1 MPTAQIQDWGDAVF
15 LAISNTLNN
24 FLSAI
29 PQVLGA
35 LIIIIIGWL
44 IASALAK
51 LVTELLRRGGADR
64 LMAQHGSQVYGER
77 SAQFKPSTV
86 VGEIVKWI
94 VRFVFLVAAANVLG
108 MTQVSQLLN
117 QVLLWIPNLLVA
129 AVILLIAPVI
139 ARFVR
144 GAIEVG
150 AGQMGFT
157 NASVLGRVAEIAII
171 VFAVII
177 AINQIGIAANL
188 VNTLFVGFVAA
199 LALAFGLA
207 FGLGGREVAAQ
218 LTQQWYQSAQ
228 ATSQRV
234 KAQSAQ
240 NAQSQPPTGQPMG
253 QPMGQPIG
261 QSPLGQQGGG
271 RPMPGTSRPR

>member
-1 MPTAQIQDWGDAVF
+1 MPTVPIDDWGDAVF
-15 LAISNTLNN
+15 LSLTNTLNT

-51 LVTELLRRGGADR
+51 VATELLRRAGADR
-64 LMAQHGSQVYGER
+64 LMATHGSEVYGQR
-77 SAQFKPSTV
+77 SAQFKPSTI

-94 VRFVFLVAAANVLG
+94 IRFVFLVAAANVLG

-129 AVILLIAPVI
+129 AVILLIAPVL

-157 NASVLGRVAEIAII
+157 NAPLLGRVAEIAII
-171 VFAVII
+171 AFAVII

-188 VNTLFVGFVAA
+188 VNTLFIGLVAA

-207 FGLGGREVAAQ
+207 FGLGGQSVAAQ
-218 LTQQWYQSAQ
+218 LTQEWYQSTRQTADRVRQQ
-228 ATSQRV
+228 ASAAGPMTGQAR
-234 KAQSAQ
+234 QQPPPQPQPAQ
-240 NAQSQPPTGQPMG
+240 N
-253 QPMGQPIG
+253 PIG
-261 QSPLGQQGGG
+261 SSQT
-271 RPMPGTSRPR
+271 MPGGARPR

>member
-1 MPTAQIQDWGDAVF
+1 
-15 LAISNTLNN
+15 
-24 FLSAI
+24 
-29 PQVLGA
+29 
-35 LIIIIIGWL
+35 
-44 IASALAK
+44 
-51 LVTELLRRGGADR
+51 
-64 LMAQHGSQVYGER
+64 MAQHGSQVYGER

-129 AVILLIAPVI
+129 AVILLVAPVI

-157 NASVLGRVAEIAII
+157 NASMLGRVAEIAII

-188 VNTLFVGFVAA
+188 VNTLFIGFVAA

-207 FGLGGREVAAQ
+207 FGLGGREVASQ
-218 LTQQWYQSAQ
+218 LTQQWYTSAQ

-234 KAQSAQ
+234 KAQSAA
-240 NAQSQPPTGQPMG
+240 NTASQPPTGQPMG
-253 QPMGQPIG
+253 QPMGQPPMG

>member
-1 MPTAQIQDWGDAVF
+1 MPTVPIEDWGDAVF
-15 LAISNTLNN
+15 LAVSNALNS

-29 PQVLGA
+29 PQIIGA
-35 LIIIIIGWL
+35 LLIIIIGWL
-44 IASALAK
+44 IASALAR
-51 LVTELLRRGGADR
+51 VTTEVLRRAGADR
-64 LMAQHGSQVYGER
+64 LMAQHGTSVYGQR
-77 SAQFKPSTV
+77 STQFKPSIV

-129 AVILLIAPVI
+129 AVILLVAPVI

-157 NASVLGRVAEIAII
+157 NARILGRIAEIAIV
-171 VFAVII
+171 VFAVIV

-188 VNTLFVGFVAA
+188 VNTLFIGLVAA

-207 FGLGGREVAAQ
+207 FGLGGRDVAAR
-218 LTQQWYQSAQ
+218 LTQEWYDGTRSAADRVRQQSAM
-228 ATSQRV
+228 ADRTPEPPR
-234 KAQSAQ
+234 
-240 NAQSQPPTGQPMG
+240 QPAPTPSGSRQ
-253 QPMGQPIG
+253 
-261 QSPLGQQGGG
+261 
-271 RPMPGTSRPR
+271 PMPGAARPR